1 MMVSYDG
8 TFNGLF
14 KLIQFCYKNN
24 IIPDFVLKKERKI
37 SILVDLSE
45 IEFTKKFIHDSYIFL
60 PFLSEIKNIESLII
74 RYVITKNTFLEKTLR
89 KISKDVLTEFEKIK
103 RKLYFLEHNGVFIS
117 SFSSNSNIIDL
128 LFLYFLERLK
138 NEKFIIYDEK
148 RNIVISYNNQTRKVL
163 KENRVNLF
171 VQNYDPAQHLW
182 DIYQKS
188 ITA

>member
-8 TFNGLF
+8 TFNGLL
-14 KLIQFCYKNN
+14 KLIQFCYNNN

-45 IEFTKKFIHDSYIFL
+45 IAFTKKFIHDSYVFL
-60 PFLSEIKNIESLII
+60 PFLSEIRNIESLII
-74 RYVITKNTFLEKTLR
+74 RHVITKNIFLKKTLR

-103 RKLYFLEHNGVFIS
+103 RKIYFLEYNGVFTS

-148 RNIVISYNNQTRKVL
+148 RKIVITYNNKTRKVL

-171 VQNYDPAQHLW
+171 LQSFDPALHLW
-182 DIYQKS
+182 NIYQKS
-188 ITA
+188 IIA